1 MAADTYDLTIDQ
13 GADWQWTIRWK
24 VGSNERRATPKDT
37 DGYTARMQVRQKYDS
52 ATAVITLTTENGRI
66 EFGSDGSFQL
76 NIPSSVTKDLPPGKF
91 VYDFE
96 AVSPEGFV
104 TKLVRGTFRVVPEVT
119 R

>member
-13 GADWQWTIRWK
+13 GADWTWTIRWK
-24 VGSNERRATPKDT
+24 VGASERRARLKDT
-37 DGYTARMQVRQKYDS
+37 TGYTARMQVRQKYDS
-52 ATAVITLTTENGRI
+52 LNAIITLNTENGRI
-66 EFGSDGSFQL
+66 VLGSDGSFQL
-76 NIPSSVTKDLPPGKF
+76 NIPSSITETLPSGKY